1 MTVRVDL
8 LIRNQKGQIL
18 AVVEI
23 KNRQDID
30 LDMATAFRRN
40 MIVHGL
46 VPEIPFFL
54 LLSQDIGFVWKG
66 TVSPDAPPGY
76 QFPMNNVVARYL
88 PDLAPGERLKE
99 VQLELVLVQWLTD
112 LAEEPQIALEEP
124 EKSLALSGFLESIR
138 GATVLSEVQF

>member
-66 TVSPDAPPGY
+66 TVNPDAPPAY

-88 PDLAPGERLKE
+88 PGLAPGERLKE
-99 VQLELVLVQWLTD
+99 VQLELVLLQWLTD